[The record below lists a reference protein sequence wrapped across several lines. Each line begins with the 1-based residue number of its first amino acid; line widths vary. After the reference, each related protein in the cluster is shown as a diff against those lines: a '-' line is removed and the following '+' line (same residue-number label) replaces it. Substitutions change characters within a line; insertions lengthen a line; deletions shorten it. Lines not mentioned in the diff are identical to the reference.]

1 MAKTEK
7 AAETKAINVDEV
19 ILKVKR
25 ELIQDAKTKSGED
38 MYSYVLREIFK
49 VNGQDREFL
58 VEFTTKGMDFGGY
71 DMLNIIFMLSDEA
84 NLRVIDDVMVNTET
98 GETIPFTTYEI
109 YNTDEDGI
117 VYAYKVKPNRESD
130 KAKLNVVIQ
139 KKRLALEKA
148 KPQAAVEPEKKA

>member
-7 AAETKAINVDEV
+7 TSDVSVANEGVL

-38 MYSYVLREIFK
+38 MYSYMLREIFK

-58 VEFTTKGMDFGGY
+58 VEFTTKGTDFGGY
-71 DMLNIIFMLSDEA
+71 DMLDIIFMLSDEA

-98 GETIPFTTYEI
+98 GETVPFTTYEV
-109 YNTDEDGI
+109 YNVDEDG
-117 VYAYKVKPNRESD
+117 VEYSYKVKPNRESD

-139 KKRLALEKA
+139 KKRLALERAKA
-148 KPQAAVEPEKKA
+148 QPVAEPEKKA

>member
-1 MAKTEK
+1 MAKTAK
-7 AAETKAINVDEV
+7 TSDVSAANEGVL

-38 MYSYVLREIFK
+38 MYSYMLREIFK

-58 VEFTTKGMDFGGY
+58 VEFTTKGTDFGGY
-71 DMLNIIFMLSDEA
+71 DMLDIIFMLSDEA

-98 GETIPFTTYEI
+98 GETVPFTTYEV
-109 YNTDEDGI
+109 YNVDEDG
-117 VYAYKVKPNRESD
+117 VEYSYKVKPNRESD

-139 KKRLALEKA
+139 KKRLALERAKA
-148 KPQAAVEPEKKA
+148 QPVAEPEKKA